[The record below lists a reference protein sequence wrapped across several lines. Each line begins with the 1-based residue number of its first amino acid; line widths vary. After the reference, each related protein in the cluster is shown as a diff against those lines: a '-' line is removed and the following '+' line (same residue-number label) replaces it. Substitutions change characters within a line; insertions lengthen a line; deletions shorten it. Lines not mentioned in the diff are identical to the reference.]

1 VPIVRMIGAMFAV
14 VDLQKVVGVHGGVV
28 LKEGQGLTKQ
38 EQRELVLERVDGEG
52 EKSEWNRVIICG
64 MYRM

>member
-1 VPIVRMIGAMFAV
+1 MIGAMFTV

-28 LKEGQGLTKQ
+28 LKEGQGSTKQ

-52 EKSEWNRVIICG
+52 EKSQWNRVIICV